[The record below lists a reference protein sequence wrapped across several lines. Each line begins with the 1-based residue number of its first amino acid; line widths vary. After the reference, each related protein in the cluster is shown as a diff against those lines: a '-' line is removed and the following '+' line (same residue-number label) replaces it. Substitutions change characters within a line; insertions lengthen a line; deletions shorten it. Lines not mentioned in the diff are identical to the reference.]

1 MSESCSKIKASIV
14 FTFALIFF
22 MWSGVVYLKKLSFE
36 ETKCDIKNVT
46 YTQSMG
52 DIDNLVSCKCGRRNK
67 CLMGTCITIKGGIYG
82 TNQYWKFLPDTDSNI
97 PADMVKCTFSEDRCY
112 DFDKVDNRKRQLE
125 SNKKRAETYIQL
137 QKSNTPTT
145 CYHRNGDTILY
156 LKNTDRSLEF
166 YISCGFLVV
175 SILIMGCCFCPCS
188 KSVESSTSKVEFI

>member
-14 FTFALIFF
+14 FIFALIFF

-52 DIDNLVSCKCGRRNK
+52 DIDNLVSCSCGRRNK

-112 DFDKVDNRKRQLE
+112 DFDKVDFRIYCENLQEIPDLE
-125 SNKKRAETYIQL
+125 SAVESLRDIDGEIKETLY
-137 QKSNTPTT
+137 
-145 CYHRNGDTILY
+145 DY
-156 LKNTDRSLEF
+156 LKAIAEADGEIAEEELRLLNKVANTWQL
-166 YISCGFLVV
+166 
-175 SILIMGCCFCPCS
+175 
-188 KSVESSTSKVEFI
+188 STKLG